1 MHESIG
7 EIETHIPVLRRF
19 ALSLSRDSDRA
30 DDLVQDCVTRAIERI
45 DQFQEGTNLRSWLFT
60 ILRNIHLD
68 GVRRTS
74 RGPGFADLDH
84 VPAACVSTQPSQL
97 WHVELREFASNFE
110 QLPDTDRQV
119 LLLVAV
125 EGLSYAEVADTLGIA
140 VGTVKSRLSRARTRL
155 RDAHAGVRPTKPE
168 PA

>member
-1 MHESIG
+1 MNQSIA
-7 EIETHIPVLRRF
+7 EIETHLPVLRRF

-30 DDLVQDCVTRAIERI
+30 DELVQDCVTRAIERI

-68 GVRRTS
+68 GVRRNQ
-74 RGPGFADLDH
+74 RGPGFSDLDDA
-84 VPAACVSTQPSQL
+84 PAASVSSLPSQL
-97 WHVELREFASNFE
+97 WHIEMQEFSNEFE
-110 QLPDTDRQV
+110 KLPDTDKQV

-125 EGLSYAEVADTLGIA
+125 EGLSYAEVADTLDIA
-140 VGTVKSRLSRARTRL
+140 VGTVKSRLSRARSRL
-155 RDAHAGVRPTKPE
+155 RDLHTGVNPTRSE